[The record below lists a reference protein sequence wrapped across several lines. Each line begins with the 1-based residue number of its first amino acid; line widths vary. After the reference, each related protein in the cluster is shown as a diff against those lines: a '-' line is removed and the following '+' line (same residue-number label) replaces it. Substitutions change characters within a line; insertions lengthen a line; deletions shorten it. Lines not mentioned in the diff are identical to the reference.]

1 MNRRIAVLALLAAS
15 WAAATRGVWL
25 RAQLPAVEPRGA
37 TTLTAPF
44 TFVAA
49 GDSILL
55 RPVSVYDSDP
65 GFAAVRRVIKSGDV
79 AFTNFEF
86 NVFDLRAFAP
96 TPQAEHGGL
105 WVHAG
110 PEQASELKSIGFN
123 IVSRANNHAMDD
135 GVEGMNETSAVLDR
149 VGLVYAGVGR
159 NLGEARRAA
168 YLQTPLGR
176 VAIISTASSFTP
188 LSRASHA
195 RDDVKGRPGVSALRW
210 TRHVYL
216 DAQSLSSLKR
226 AIGEMQIVPMPRP
239 FSDERMTFFGTEYL
253 KGDRN
258 RVELVADERD
268 VAEIL
273 AQVRNARKQA
283 DFVFVTIHAHEPSNE
298 SELPAD
304 FLPAFARACIDAGA
318 DMFVGHG
325 PHQLR
330 GIEVYK
336 ERPIFYSL
344 GNFAFQYQTLEP
356 LASDIYEQAKLD
368 PFKGTPG
375 ELYDAMKDTGLGF
388 KDDVW
393 WESAVAVSRFDGG
406 ALKSIELHPI
416 DLGTTLPRP
425 QKGTPRAAGA
435 PLSAKILDRVARLS
449 KPYGTSVRQR
459 NGIGVIDARAGHSTQ

>member
-1 MNRRIAVLALLAAS
+1 MTRRIAVLALLVGS
-15 WAAATRGVWL
+15 WLAATRGTWL
-25 RAQLPAVEPRGA
+25 RAQPPSPEPRGA

-44 TFVAA
+44 TFVAT

-55 RPVSVYDSDP
+55 RPVSVYEKDP
-65 GFAAVRRVIKSGDV
+65 GFAAVRRLIKSGDV

-86 NVFDLRAFAP
+86 NAFDLRAFKP

-110 PEQASELKSIGFN
+110 PEQAVELKSIGFSM
-123 IVSRANNHAMDD
+123 VSRANNHAMDD
-135 GVEGMNETSAVLDR
+135 GVEGMEETSEALDR
-149 VGLVYAGVGR
+149 AGLVYAGVGR
-159 NLGEARRAA
+159 NLGEARRPA

-176 VAIISTASSFTP
+176 IAIISTASSFTP

-195 RDDVKGRPGVSALRW
+195 RDDLKGRPGVSALRW

-216 DAQSLSSLKR
+216 DERSFASLKR
-226 AIGEMQIVPMPRP
+226 AVGEMQIVPLPKP
-239 FSDERMTFFGTEYL
+239 FTDERMTVFGTEYL

-258 RVELVADERD
+258 RMEVVADQRD
-268 VAEIL
+268 VAEVL
-273 AQVRNARKQA
+273 AQVRSARKQA

-298 SELPAD
+298 SETPAD
-304 FLPAFARACIDAGA
+304 FLPAFARACVDAGA
-318 DMFVGHG
+318 DMFIGHG

-336 ERPIFYSL
+336 DRPIFYSL

-356 LASDIYEQAKLD
+356 LASDAYELYKVD
-368 PFKGTPG
+368 PFQGTPG
-375 ELYDAMKDTGLGF
+375 ELYDAVKDTGLGF
-388 KDDVW
+388 KEGIW

-406 ALKSIELHPI
+406 ALRSIELHPI
-416 DLGTTLPRP
+416 DLGAALPRP

-435 PLSAKILDRVARLS
+435 ALAAKVLDRVARLS
-449 KPYGTSVRQR
+449 KPYGTTVRQQD
-459 NGIGVIDARAGHSTQ
+459 GVGVIEAKPARPSQ